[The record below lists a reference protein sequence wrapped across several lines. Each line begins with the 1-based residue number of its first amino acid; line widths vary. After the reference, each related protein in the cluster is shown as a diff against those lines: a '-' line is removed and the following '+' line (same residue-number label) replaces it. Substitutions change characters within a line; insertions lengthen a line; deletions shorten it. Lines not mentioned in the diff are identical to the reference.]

1 MKISEIKNGMNKIT
15 VEGVVVNIS
24 EPRTVN
30 TKYNKSVR
38 VAECLIKDDT
48 GSIICSLWEDQIDM
62 VKEGD
67 TIIIENGYVTSF
79 RGEDRLNV
87 GKYGKLTVGNER

>member
-1 MKISEIKNGMNKIT
+1 MKISELRNGMNKVSI
-15 VEGVVVNIS
+15 EGIVKSIS

-38 VAECLIKDDT
+38 VADCLIEDDS
-48 GSIICSLWEDQIDM
+48 GSIVCSLWEDQIDM

-67 TIIIENGYVTSF
+67 TISIENGYVSSF
-79 RGEDRLNV
+79 RGEDRLNI
-87 GKYGKLTVGNER
+87 GKYGKLTVME